1 MDAPREETEEPSAPT
16 KQTDPARHGAFLKPH
31 PANRW
36 LRLALLLLVVATLAA
51 LLAFNAKSDAVFAWA
66 KSLALACQDIV
77 LDHRATAWLCY
88 LALGVALIN
97 CPIPAAALLKLLA
110 GFLFGV
116 AEAWALNLL
125 ISVLGCSLGFSVTR
139 HLFYRAFYARYS
151 HALAKANL
159 EIARNGFWYVL
170 ACRLFVVMPFFL
182 SNILA
187 GLSSM
192 RLRTFA
198 TATALGVIPSSLL
211 YALAGHELERLTST
225 ADILTPRTAAV
236 LAALALAALLPP
248 LMKRRLARGKA

>member
-1 MDAPREETEEPSAPT
+1 MDAPREESEDSNTPPKRPLA
-16 KQTDPARHGAFLKPH
+16 ARHGAFFKPH

-36 LRLALLLLVVATLAA
+36 LRLGLALLVAAALAS
-51 LLAFNAKSDAVFAWA
+51 LLAFHARADVVFVWA
-66 KSLALACQDIV
+66 KTLAVSCQGLV
-77 LDHRATAWLCY
+77 LDHRTAAWLCY
-88 LALGVALIN
+88 LALGVVLIN

-159 EIARNGFWYVL
+159 EIAHNGFWYVL

-182 SNILA
+182 SNIVA

-211 YALAGHELERLTST
+211 YALAGSELERLTNT
-225 ADILTPRTAAV
+225 ADILTPRTVAI

-248 LMKRRLARGKA
+248 LLKHRLARKRT

>member
-1 MDAPREETEEPSAPT
+1 MDASREETEESNIPP
-16 KQTDPARHGAFLKPH
+16 DRPLPARHGAFLKPH

-36 LRLALLLLVVATLAA
+36 LRLGLLLLVAAALAA
-51 LLAFNAKSDAVFAWA
+51 MAVFHAQAEAVFAWS
-66 KSLALACQDIV
+66 KCLALSWQGLV
-77 LDHRATAWLCY
+77 LGHRASAWLCY
-88 LALGVALIN
+88 LAVGVVLIN

-139 HLFYRAFYARYS
+139 HLFYRAFYARFS
-151 HALAKANL
+151 RQLARANL
-159 EIARNGFWYVL
+159 EIAHNGFWYVL

-182 SNILA
+182 SNIVA

-198 TATALGVIPSSLL
+198 AATALGVIPSSLI
-211 YALAGHELERLTST
+211 YALAGNELERLTT
-225 ADILTPRTAAV
+225 AADILTPRTVAA

-248 LMKRRLARGKA
+248 VFKHRLARSKA